1 MRSGEAE
8 RSQTG
13 GGDFVFIFHEQEA
26 ARPLSDHVFKQTS
39 IACRVEDRKDPYCLR
54 RHSQIGGSTSGKG
67 KGSAARV
74 CKRKRCTTSASTTSF
89 PALGLLLELVI
100 PPGTMSYL
108 GEVNVL
114 RDYDLPNNDEG
125 GSVQRVLGIER
136 SGDFGRPARSHRS
149 SRDPL
154 ISSVSVNK
162 GGENT
167 DAPFPRRL
175 LINADVLKDAQDTIR
190 LRRLPVGVAPR
201 LQKGGT
207 SHYCVNDVVV
217 RCSGKRPPL
226 RWVGRLSTSFTGPP

>member
-1 MRSGEAE
+1 MRSGAAE

-13 GGDFVFIFHEQEA
+13 GGDFVFLFHEQEA

-74 CKRKRCTTSASTTSF
+74 WKRCTTSASTTSF
-89 PALGLLLELVI
+89 PAHGSTTGTLI
-100 PPGTMSYL
+100 PPRTMSYL

-114 RDYDLPNNDEG
+114 RNYDLPNNDEG

-175 LINADVLKDAQDTIR
+175 LINADVLKDAQDTIDFVGFQSAW
-190 LRRLPVGVAPR
+190 RRDFRKEVHR
-201 LQKGGT
+201 I
-207 SHYCVNDVVV
+207 YCVNGVVV

-226 RWVGRLSTSFTGPP
+226 RWVGRLSTSFNGQP